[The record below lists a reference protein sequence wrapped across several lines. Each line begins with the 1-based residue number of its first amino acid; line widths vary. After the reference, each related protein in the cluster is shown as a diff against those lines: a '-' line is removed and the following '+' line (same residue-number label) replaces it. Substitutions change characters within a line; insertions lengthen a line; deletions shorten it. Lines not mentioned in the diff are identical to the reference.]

1 MQEIERKF
9 LVDTN
14 KWSPQGKG
22 IAIRQGYISDDPD
35 RTVRVR
41 IAGEKSFLTIKGKST
56 GIARTEFEYEIPLE
70 DAEFLMTLVLNKT
83 IQKTRYKEFVNG
95 QEWEIDVFEGQNAG
109 LVMAEI
115 ELESESQKFIL
126 PEWADIEVSGDKH
139 YFNLYLSKKPYNT
152 W

>member
-1 MQEIERKF
+1 MLEIERKF

-14 KWSPQGKG
+14 KWSPLGKG
-22 IAIRQGYISDDPD
+22 VVIKQGYISDDPV
-35 RTVRVR
+35 RSVRVR

-56 GIARTEFEYEIPLE
+56 GISRTEFEYEIPLE

-83 IQKTRYKEFVNG
+83 VQKTRYKEFVQGHN
-95 QEWEIDVFEGQNAG
+95 WEIDVFEGQNTG
-109 LVMAEI
+109 LVVGEI

-126 PEWADIEVSGDKH
+126 PKWAGTEVSGDKR